1 MRDRRIR
8 SLRTTNKGNQVGTAG
23 ESGTIFTARPALL
36 LPHAEGMDSS
46 SVLLFGPTEST
57 NDNVP
62 LTEHTRR
69 PHGARPPPQ
78 PQQQSQSLQHFLL
91 ATGRQRRIHQLFFV

>member
-1 MRDRRIR
+1 
-8 SLRTTNKGNQVGTAG
+8 
-23 ESGTIFTARPALL
+23 
-36 LPHAEGMDSS
+36 
-46 SVLLFGPTEST
+46 LFGPTEST